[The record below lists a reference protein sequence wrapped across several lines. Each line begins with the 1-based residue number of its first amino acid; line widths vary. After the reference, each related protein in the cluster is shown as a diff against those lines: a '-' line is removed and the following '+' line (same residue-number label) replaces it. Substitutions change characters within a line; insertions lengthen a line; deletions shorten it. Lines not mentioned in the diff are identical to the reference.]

1 MRCRVEEK
9 DQHRQRRREKAP
21 VFTDQTVAGER
32 QQHPEVLGGRGV
44 VAGRSHAWVE
54 WGFPPGTCRGTWVTQ
69 RFPPLIIGT
78 RWVIALPLF

>member
-21 VFTDQTVAGER
+21 AFTDQTVAGER

-44 VAGRSHAWVE
+44 VAGRRHGWAV
-54 WGFPPGTCRGTWVTQ
+54 GFSAG
-69 RFPPLIIGT
+69 
-78 RWVIALPLF
+78 